1 MRADMSRKAIAG
13 PAALLLGLASLAWP
27 SAVLAASLD
36 LDPAS
41 VAWSRLEFRPAERS
55 DDLSV
60 AVQLSEV
67 SPDEVGAVLQ
77 SEPGAEPAV
86 PADGG
91 LLQMTSAIDVVV
103 TGRTYQTDV
112 WFSAA
117 GVSPLERRRDKIG
130 KGANRKIFRFLAD
143 GVRRLRI
150 EPDGRSEAKLAP
162 DQWSNVQEL
171 FFPYG
176 PARADCAVLSDP
188 NLLFVIAAA
197 GAVTA
202 EPLELCVFNK
212 QAIYRVRLS
221 AEPGETLEAD
231 YREIGNGGQ
240 SQVRRRA
247 AIRKIRIQAFPPEVE
262 GVNVDPFEFFEMRG
276 EIEIDLDAESGLP
289 LRVSGQIGSRRVE
302 FQLSEVDWRT

>member
-1 MRADMSRKAIAG
+1 
-13 PAALLLGLASLAWP
+13 
-27 SAVLAASLD
+27 
-36 LDPAS
+36 
-41 VAWSRLEFRPAERS
+41 
-55 DDLSV
+55 
-60 AVQLSEV
+60 
-67 SPDEVGAVLQ
+67 
-77 SEPGAEPAV
+77 
-86 PADGG
+86 
-91 LLQMTSAIDVVV
+91 MTSAIDVVV
-103 TGRTYQTDV
+103 TGRTYRTDV

-188 NLLFVIAAA
+188 NILFVIAAA

-231 YREIGNGGQ
+231 YREIG
-240 SQVRRRA
+240 
-247 AIRKIRIQAFPPEVE
+247 QAFPPEVE

-289 LRVSGQIGSRRVE
+289 LRVSGEIGSRRVE
-302 FQLSEVDWRT
+302 FQLSEVAWRT